1 MVAVAFVPVE
11 IVVVADFVVSL
22 SGVSLSFR
30 VVV

>member
-11 IVVVADFVVSL
+11 IVVVDFVVSL
-22 SGVSLSFR
+22 SGVSLSFG